1 VSGQSAGVGRPA
13 AAGTVVSAGWW
24 ALRTTWEAS
33 PGLSLAFIVF
43 AVLRSVA
50 PAGIALVARGLINVV
65 IHALAQGSRDATLLW
80 PWLAAG
86 LVFGAI
92 EALVPIGGQYCRQRL
107 ADELNLAI
115 TPRVLRHAS
124 ELDLATLDDP
134 RNREIVDRAQHTAAT
149 TLTRFIIDLE
159 MAVTGVLQV
168 LFLAVILTRIEPLV
182 LVVVAPL
189 AIPYLLFEWRRKTRE
204 HARELARNT
213 KRRWVRYF
221 ASTLTMREGLAEIR
235 VLGVGTML
243 LDQFRAVMGKLADE
257 ERRILREGLTLGSI
271 FALLTTVGLYAV
283 FARVAVRVVHGALS
297 VGDIAVFVAASGR
310 LRSGLDRSITALGS
324 LIEQTLGVV
333 QLLEFLGLRSRVVVG
348 QAPVRAPAPGE
359 LRIEDVWFTYPG
371 GRAPVLAGVSLVVR
385 PGEIVLLVGANGAG
399 KTTLVNLIARLYDP
413 DRGRI
418 LLDGT
423 DLRSW
428 PLADLRGRI
437 ALLSQAPVRFEATA
451 ADNIGFGDWPRG
463 MDERGR
469 IEAAAAATGTDEMI
483 RRLPRGYETPLGMM
497 FGEYEL
503 SGGQWRK
510 MGLAR
515 ALLRDSAVLLL
526 DEPTVNVDAAGVEQ
540 LQAELRRLGEN
551 RAILLISHR
560 AEFLRDADRVLL
572 LEQGRITRVVT
583 HDELPPPGEP
593 DPDLSSV
600 LGTEPAPGG

>member
-1 VSGQSAGVGRPA
+1 MSGQAPDVRRPA
-13 AAGTVVSAGWW
+13 TAGKMVSAGWW
-24 ALRTTWEAS
+24 TLKTAWKAS
-33 PGLSLAFIVF
+33 PALSLAFIVF

-65 IHALAQGSRDATLLW
+65 IHALGQGSRDATLLW

-86 LVFGAI
+86 VVFGAI
-92 EALVPIGGQYCRQRL
+92 EALVPIAGQYCRQRL

-134 RNREIVDRAQHTAAT
+134 RNREIVDRAQHMAAT

-159 MAVTGVLQV
+159 MVVTGILQV
-168 LFLAVILTRIEPLV
+168 LFLAAILTRIEPLV
-182 LVVVAPL
+182 LLVVAPL

-221 ASTLTMREGLAEIR
+221 ASILTMREGLAEIR
-235 VLGVGTML
+235 VLGVGAML

-257 ERRILREGLTLGSI
+257 ERQILREGLTLGSI

-333 QLLEFLGLRSRVVVG
+333 QLLEFLGLRSQVVVG
-348 QAPVRAPAPGE
+348 QAPVRGPAPGE

-371 GRAPVLAGVSLVVR
+371 GQAPVLAGVSLVVR
-385 PGEIVLLVGANGAG
+385 PGEIVVLVGANGAG

-423 DLRSW
+423 DLQSW
-428 PLADLRGRI
+428 PLADLRRRI
-437 ALLSQAPVRFEATA
+437 ALLSQTPVRFEATA
-451 ADNIGFGDWPRG
+451 ADNIAFGDWPRAA
-463 MDERGR
+463 DKRGR
-469 IEAAAAATGTDEMI
+469 IEAAAAATGTDEVI
-483 RRLPRGYETPLGMM
+483 RRLPRGYETALGMM

-515 ALLRDSAVLLL
+515 ALLRDSAVLVL
-526 DEPTVNVDAAGVEQ
+526 DEPTANVDAAGTEQ
-540 LQAELRRLGEN
+540 LQAELRRLGKN

-572 LEQGRITRVVT
+572 LEQGRITRVAT
-583 HDELPPPGEP
+583 HDELPPSREAAT
-593 DPDLSSV
+593 DLSSV
-600 LGTEPAPGG
+600 LGEPATGD